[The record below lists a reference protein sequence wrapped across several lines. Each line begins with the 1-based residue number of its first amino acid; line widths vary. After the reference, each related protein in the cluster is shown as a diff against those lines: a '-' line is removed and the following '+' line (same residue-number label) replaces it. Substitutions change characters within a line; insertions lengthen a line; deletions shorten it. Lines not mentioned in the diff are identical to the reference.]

1 MTTELLL
8 YITSSIAVLTCIIM
22 IILLVVIIKTNIRY
36 KKFTSL
42 SEKANIE
49 EVLID
54 NQERIKVLQKE
65 IDNHDLHL
73 SKLDEQLKVVYSKMA
88 ITKYNAFDGLGGQM
102 SAIVVLLNDLQDGML
117 LHSVH
122 TGEGNHL
129 YTKIIEEGKCSQT
142 LSKEENDTLKKAI
155 ESNIL

>member
-117 LHSVH
+117 LHSIH